1 MRRLQRLQRLPVIAE
16 FGENVPER
24 IGFSPSSQQD
34 VSMSNFGV
42 SSSVAPLKRVAVR
55 RPTRDADYAGAH
67 WLGAPDELDLD
78 ALERDH
84 ATFVELL
91 ESLGCQVDVLE
102 PVAGLADAIF
112 VYDPAFTTPGGV
124 IQLQGAKEARKKEPS
139 VLVSDLNALGVPT
152 VGVLTGD
159 ATADGGDM
167 CWLDD
172 KTVALGRTYRTNAE
186 GERQLR
192 AIFATEGID
201 VLTFHMPHA
210 LGPEYCLHLMSVI
223 SPIREDL
230 AVVYERE
237 APVTLLQEL
246 EARGIKT
253 VSVPDEEYMSLACN
267 VLAVK
272 PGVVVMPD
280 GNPITQQRMIDA
292 GVEVHTYPASTI
304 NRGEGG
310 PTCLTRPLWRE

>member
-1 MRRLQRLQRLPVIAE
+1 MA
-16 FGENVPER
+16 NY
-24 IGFSPSSQQD
+24 
-34 VSMSNFGV
+34 GV
-42 SSSVAPLKRVAVR
+42 SSSVAKLRRVAVR
-55 RPTRDADYAGAH
+55 PPTRNADYAAAH

-78 ALERDH
+78 SLERDH

-91 ESLGCQVDVLE
+91 RSLGSDVEVL
-102 PVAGLADAIF
+102 PVADGLADAIF

-124 IQLQGAKEARKKEPS
+124 IQLKGAKVARQEEPK
-139 VLVSDLNALGVPT
+139 LLATDINELGIPI
-152 VGVLTGD
+152 VGELTGT

-172 KTVALGRTYRTNAE
+172 HTVALGRTYRTNAE

-192 AIFATEGID
+192 EIFAKEGIE

-223 SPIREDL
+223 SPIRDDL

-246 EARGIKT
+246 QERGIKT
-253 VSVPDEEYMSLACN
+253 VSVPDEEYVSLGCN
-267 VLAVK
+267 VLAVA

-280 GNPITQQRMIDA
+280 GNPVTAQRLRDA
-292 GVEVHTYPASTI
+292 GVEVHTYPSATI

-310 PTCLTRPLWRE
+310 PTCLTRPLWREN